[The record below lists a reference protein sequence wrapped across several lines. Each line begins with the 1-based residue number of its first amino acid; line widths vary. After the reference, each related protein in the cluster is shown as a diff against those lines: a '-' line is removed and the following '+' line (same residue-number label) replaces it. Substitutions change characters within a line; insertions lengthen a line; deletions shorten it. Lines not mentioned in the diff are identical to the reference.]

1 LDLARSFKGN
11 LVDELRSDWLDD
23 FKCILETINQGVI
36 VNDSNKRVLFANSL
50 FLRMSGLSAEELLG
64 RPITDL
70 YPPED
75 AAELTKRIERRMGE
89 GQSQY
94 EFYLP
99 LRGGGRMPVLVT
111 AKQIKDRDGRL
122 FAVITSTDISEQK
135 RAENA
140 LREANAQLEQR
151 HREMEEDLLLAARV
165 QQSLVP
171 GSVAW
176 GGVSVEAFYQ
186 PVRTIGGDF
195 GLVAPRADHLSI
207 LVCDVSGH
215 GIGSALVANRIY
227 TETMSQI
234 ERGAGIGEMMKHL
247 NLFVMR
253 NLGNNVFYFTL
264 AATRLNRDEHT
275 LEFAGAGHPPAMI
288 VQPGHDPRLLESR
301 SSVLGLLADAVDGD
315 PVTKVAV
322 QPGDRV
328 IIYTDGFTENF
339 DARREMLGVPGL
351 SEIVRQT
358 ALLPLPRMK
367 QEIIDRVAAYRSGPP
382 ADDMSLVIVGIP

>member
-1 LDLARSFKGN
+1 
-11 LVDELRSDWLDD
+11 
-23 FKCILETINQGVI
+23 
-36 VNDSNKRVLFANSL
+36 
-50 FLRMSGLSAEELLG
+50 
-64 RPITDL
+64 
-70 YPPED
+70 
-75 AAELTKRIERRMGE
+75 
-89 GQSQY
+89 
-94 EFYLP
+94 
-99 LRGGGRMPVLVT
+99 
-111 AKQIKDRDGRL
+111 
-122 FAVITSTDISEQK
+122 
-135 RAENA
+135 
-140 LREANAQLEQR
+140 
-151 HREMEEDLLLAARV
+151 
-165 QQSLVP
+165 
-171 GSVAW
+171 
-176 GGVSVEAFYQ
+176 VSVEAFYQ

-253 NLGNNVFYFTL
+253 NLGSAVFYFTL
-264 AATRLNRDEHT
+264 AAARLNRDEHT

-288 VQPGHDPRLLESR
+288 VQPGHAPRLLESR

-339 DARREMLGVPGL
+339 DAQREMLGVPGL

-358 ALLPLPRMK
+358 ASLPLPRMK

-382 ADDMSLVIVGIP
+382 ADDMSLVVVGIP